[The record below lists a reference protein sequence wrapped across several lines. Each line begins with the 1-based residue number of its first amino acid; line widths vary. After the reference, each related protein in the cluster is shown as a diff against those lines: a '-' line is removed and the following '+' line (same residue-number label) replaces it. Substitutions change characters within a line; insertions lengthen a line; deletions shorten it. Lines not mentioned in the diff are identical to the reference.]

1 MRLLILLC
9 LFFICSTTLFA
20 QSSNQWYQT
29 EYYSQGTDHFVLGK
43 SEWVKSIQESKR
55 QAYKDALLNFSSFTN
70 LSIDSSYIEEMTTLN
85 HESKF
90 STEEKGFI
98 TNNSKVERVH
108 YVRGKTEKNVK
119 EGFFNDEVTFR
130 SIVLL
135 RINDGD
141 VKTYD
146 DATTAADATELI
158 LSQATKSNRLKG
170 KEAEIDRLL
179 KSLKNKEKEM
189 DKLLARLQNQGK
201 RSNFVEDEVLSQ
213 LQEDSFRPLQIE
225 TKEVTERVTFAK
237 PTITDAA
244 WNRNGMVTSCSI
256 RNNRAKCWYSHSSI
270 KINFGGKKVM
280 AKSVVVPG
288 MGYACFINLANKVE
302 CYDENGMQGRPK
314 FKNVVQIVSGGKTH
328 APDSTWGN
336 PYVCALLSPKG
347 TVRCWNV
354 HSNMAIGTPSLTD
367 IVKLTSG
374 WSQVCALDKRGKVHC
389 FGSNYGRQAYASSQI
404 AQYYNPG
411 DMRYGQ
417 LAADG
422 EIAVDVESAWHNV
435 CIVQRDG
442 NVKCWG
448 NKRVAE
454 VPTRISNVKQVS
466 PGSWSAC
473 ALMNDGS
480 VDCWGL
486 MTSSK
491 GPKIPIDAEVTR
503 LFARRSMHCAII
515 RGQST
520 PSCWNFTREDGTPA
534 KWVMNKF

>member
-1 MRLLILLC
+1 MKKLILLC
-9 LFFICSTTLFA
+9 VLIFISSTLFS
-20 QSSNQWYQT
+20 QSSTQWHQT
-29 EYYSQGTDHFVLGK
+29 EYYSQGADHFVLGK
-43 SEWVKSIQESKR
+43 SEWVKSKQESKR

-98 TNNSKVERVH
+98 TNNSKVGRVH
-108 YVRGKTEKNVK
+108 YVRGKTEKNVR

-179 KSLKNKEKEM
+179 NSLKNKEKEM
-189 DKLLARLQNQGK
+189 DKLLKRLQNQGK
-201 RSNFVEDEVLSQ
+201 RSSFVEDEVLSQ

-225 TKEVTERVTFAK
+225 TKEVTERVAFAK

-244 WNRNGMVTSCSI
+244 WNKNGMVTSCLVK
-256 RNNRAKCWYSHSSI
+256 NNRAGCTSSHKSI
-270 KINFGGKKVM
+270 LVNFGGKKVM

-288 MGYACFINLANKVE
+288 MGYACFINLSNKVE
-302 CYDENGMQGRPK
+302 CYGENGMIGRPK
-314 FKNVVQIVSGGKTH
+314 FKNVVQIVSGGKTN
-328 APDSTWGN
+328 APSSNYGK
-336 PYVCALLSPKG
+336 PYVCALLAPKG

-354 HSNMAIGTPSLTD
+354 YSNMAIGTPSLTD

-374 WSQVCALDKRGKVHC
+374 WSQVCGLDKRGKVHC
-389 FGSNYGRQAYASSQI
+389 FGSNYGRQSYGGSQI
-404 AQYYNPG
+404 TRYYNSG
-411 DMRYGQ
+411 DMEYGQ

-435 CIVQRDG
+435 CIVRRDG

-448 NKRVAE
+448 NKYVAK
-454 VPTRISNVKQVS
+454 VPTRITNVKQIS

-486 MTSSK
+486 RSDK
-491 GPKIPIDAEVTR
+491 GPQIPVDAEVTR
-503 LFARRSMHCAII
+503 LFARRSMHCAILK
-515 RGQST
+515 GTSK
-520 PSCWNFTREDGTPA
+520 PSCWNFTREDATPA
-534 KWVMNKF
+534 KWVMKKF